1 MDVDLE
7 TLAQHLSAGLARVAV
22 AVREVPMSGDP
33 PAGVERT
40 LAESQV
46 LLMLTQRRQEYVLTR
61 LAAELGMPA
70 TAVLAAVT
78 TLAREGL
85 VELNPA
91 PSYSPLEARVVVT
104 STGLIEPID
113 YLRWAGDM
121 LAQLDR
127 LSESE
132 QRDLLARI
140 TDRIAT
146 MQKLGQIPVTRL
158 CLTCRYFD
166 GYAHLGTDTPH
177 HCWLVDAPFGNR
189 DLRLRC
195 PEQVTADTATPDKAP
210 SDAGPPA
217 QRRTG

>member
-1 MDVDLE
+1 MDVE
-7 TLAQHLSAGLARVAV
+7 TLAQQLSAGLARVAV
-22 AVREVPMSGDP
+22 AMRDVPMPGDP
-33 PAGVERT
+33 PTGVERT

-46 LLMLTQRRQEYVLTR
+46 LLVLTQRRQEYVLTR

-70 TAVLAAVT
+70 PAVLAAVT

-104 STGLIEPID
+104 STGLIEPMD

-121 LAQLDR
+121 LALLDR
-127 LSESE
+127 LSETD
-132 QRDLLARI
+132 QRDLLARV

-158 CLTCRYFD
+158 CVTCRYFE
-166 GYAHLGTDTPH
+166 GYAHLGTDKPH

-195 PEQVTADTATPDKAP
+195 PEQVTADSAAPDDVAAP
-210 SDAGPPA
+210 DAAPRSRAG
-217 QRRTG
+217 

>member
-1 MDVDLE
+1 MDVE
-7 TLAQHLSAGLARVAV
+7 TLAQQLSAGLARVAV
-22 AVREVPMSGDP
+22 AMRDVPMAGDP
-33 PAGVERT
+33 PTGVERT

-46 LLMLTQRRQEYVLTR
+46 LLVLTQRRQEYVLTR

-70 TAVLAAVT
+70 PAVLAAVT

-104 STGLIEPID
+104 STGLIEPMD

-121 LAQLDR
+121 LALLDR
-127 LSESE
+127 LSETD
-132 QRDLLARI
+132 QRDLLARV

-158 CLTCRYFD
+158 CVTCRYFE
-166 GYAHLGTDTPH
+166 GYAHLGTDKPH

-195 PEQVTADTATPDKAP
+195 PEQVTADSAAPDDVAAP
-210 SDAGPPA
+210 DAAPRSRAG
-217 QRRTG
+217 